1 MSQTFNISVPKLKQ
15 QQLVDAAS
23 NVAMAE
29 AIPYFTQHR
38 WWWINGNEMIFD
50 AETGNLWQGKPN
62 LTEQTLNNG
71 KRFAVDLRLGGINSW
86 MLPTQGQVK
95 VIVENG
101 FPLRSGSYKKILE
114 SSLILI
120 NDGAMWLD
128 QDYPTKVA
136 RDAMVVTTLA
146 LFTAKPTAHRTL
158 EEFAKRNWTI
168 KPHDQDNQALK
179 NFLGQYNLI
188 KAAEHKQYTQFNA
201 TQLQA
206 LWQNIDY
213 ISARL
218 PKLDNLRFSEI
229 NQGLW
234 EFFDDKKS
242 QRLSVTVDSPLYG
255 RNPVLD
261 IQEGN
266 VAIDFGT
273 SSTVVA
279 LKRNG
284 RDELLRIGLKD
295 FNEAPKPEHYENP
308 TVLEM
313 VDFQNFLI
321 DWTSEAYRPLVCWD
335 EVRCSHEA
343 RATLRNNDSNPQK
356 IGSILLRLKQWAL
369 RDNENYKVKFTDQY
383 NCVHELASL
392 AERNPVKGQ
401 ALTVDKNY
409 PFDPIELYAWFLG
422 LTINWRQRGIFLHYY
437 MTFPVAYP
445 TEVKNKILAS
455 FRRGLQRSLPASL
468 VNDAKFAEFSV
479 EERASEPAAFAA
491 AALEALEIAPV
502 DGGVAYAVFDF
513 GGGTTDFDYGFYRLP
528 TNAEVN
534 EGWEHVLEH
543 FGSSGDR
550 YLGGENLLENLAY
563 LVFCANV
570 DVCRKHDI
578 AFTQPL
584 DALSFAG
591 SELLITNTQ
600 AAYTNTN
607 MMMSKLRPLWEKGVK
622 NQDASGT
629 TKVKLVNRQ
638 GVLVECDFKIKEQE
652 LIVWLEARIQ
662 KGLHN
667 FFIGLKQAFT
677 GHGQKNNDEATASIK
692 DKFSQRHQKNQSNHT
707 TNLPKEIH
715 ILLAGNSSR
724 SPIVLGLLGRLE
736 DDVSK
741 KLYERTKKGLADIF
755 GDSLPDLEIHLPLNT
770 DDKNPY
776 KPTAKTG
783 VALGLLRLCP
793 GESLYVI
800 NHAKS
805 QSDDSPFHFYVG
817 SIKLNKFSPALQR
830 GSAYNQWIEL
840 GPIRDRI
847 AYLVYTT
854 TPRASLG
861 TMPRGDSE
869 LIEKKLSFAGDTT
882 GHKVFARAISPH
894 EVEICTAA
902 SLAETSAK
910 VLNNVQKHKLG

>member
-1 MSQTFNISVPKLKQ
+1 
-15 QQLVDAAS
+15 
-23 NVAMAE
+23 MAE

-206 LWQNIDY
+206 LWQNIDH

-776 KPTAKTG
+776 KPAAKTG